1 MDNIGRRASFFFRCA
16 RAPTFFDWGMNASS
30 FYLLFCAIIWG
41 WTFVAT
47 RICLQYLNP
56 VELLGLRFLTA
67 LPLLLV
73 VILVKRI
80 RFVFTRRE
88 LRAILL
94 GSLVITV
101 HFLIQITG
109 LKYTSATNTGW
120 IIAVSPLVMAVLAF
134 LLLHER
140 LSRRALWGI
149 VIATSGILLLVSRGR
164 LMSFEWLGSVGDWL
178 VLVSA
183 HTWALYTIVI
193 RDVTR
198 TRNPLAVTVA
208 VLTPPAVIILGYMA
222 LYSDWSKMVSM
233 PADGVVSILFLGLL
247 GLALGHWFWQEG
259 VSRVGAARAGIYLY
273 LEPVATTVLA
283 VPYLNEEFGPLTALG
298 GLLVLT
304 GVYVAERRRGSS
316 QQKPD

>member
-1 MDNIGRRASFFFRCA
+1 
-16 RAPTFFDWGMNASS
+16 
-30 FYLLFCAIIWG
+30 
-41 WTFVAT
+41 V
-47 RICLQYLNP
+47 
-56 VELLGLRFLTA
+56 
-67 LPLLLV
+67 
-73 VILVKRI
+73 
-80 RFVFTRRE
+80 
-88 LRAILL
+88 
-94 GSLVITV
+94 
-101 HFLIQITG
+101 
-109 LKYTSATNTGW
+109 
-120 IIAVSPLVMAVLAF
+120 
-134 LLLHER
+134 LHER
-140 LSRRALWGI
+140 LSRRALLGI

-222 LYSDWSKMVSM
+222 IYSDWSKMISM

>member
-1 MDNIGRRASFFFRCA
+1 
-16 RAPTFFDWGMNASS
+16 MNTAS

-47 RICLQYLNP
+47 RVCLQYLNP

-80 RFVFTRRE
+80 RFDFTHRE

-134 LLLHER
+134 LVLHER

-183 HTWALYTIVI
+183 HTGRFI
-193 RDVTR
+193 R
-198 TRNPLAVTVA
+198 
-208 VLTPPAVIILGYMA
+208 
-222 LYSDWSKMVSM
+222 
-233 PADGVVSILFLGLL
+233 
-247 GLALGHWFWQEG
+247 
-259 VSRVGAARAGIYLY
+259 
-273 LEPVATTVLA
+273 
-283 VPYLNEEFGPLTALG
+283 
-298 GLLVLT
+298 
-304 GVYVAERRRGSS
+304 
-316 QQKPD
+316 

>member
-1 MDNIGRRASFFFRCA
+1 
-16 RAPTFFDWGMNASS
+16 MNAAS

-47 RICLQYLNP
+47 RVCLQYLNP

-73 VILVKRI
+73 VILVKGI
-80 RFVFTRRE
+80 RFDFTRRE

-134 LLLHER
+134 LVLHER
-140 LSRRALWGI
+140 LSRRALLGI

-164 LMSFEWLGSVGDWL
+164 LMSFEWLDSVGDWL
-178 VLVSA
+178 VLGSA

-198 TRNPLAVTVA
+198 TRHPLAVTVA
-208 VLTPPAVIILGYMA
+208 VLTPPAMIILGYMA
-222 LYSDWSKMVSM
+222 IYSDWSNMISM